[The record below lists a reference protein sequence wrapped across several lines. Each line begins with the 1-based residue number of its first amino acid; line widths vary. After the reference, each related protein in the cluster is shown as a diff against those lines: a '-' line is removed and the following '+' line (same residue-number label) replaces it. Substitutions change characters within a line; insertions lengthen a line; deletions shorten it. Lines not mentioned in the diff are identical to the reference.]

1 MSIGG
6 VNNNVNNEAVK
17 TKTIT
22 RKVNGEKQEI
32 VITFGKNGQK
42 TYSTKDGKEIY
53 VKNNPLLGKKSFTTE
68 NPEANKNIAQ
78 LTVGQKGLFKINGQ
92 TVKGTVMQD
101 QSGSNYIEATNKT
114 DNGSEVTVRYA
125 QNSDGEL
132 GVTYRRMLKPDGS
145 GIEYTY
151 KDGERIQN
159 NIAAPKQN
167 VAAETNEQAKPEQ
180 NEFANLL
187 EEVNVTGD
195 ASKVKF
201 NGAGVLSSI
210 AKMDV
215 PDKLNKIE
223 IKQQQPMDYEKLMAV
238 MNEKGGAIPDL
249 REGGAYLDQGQKAYY
264 SLEQIGGST
273 QFLNTVGPDGNKYL
287 AHKYNDDGV
296 IGLHVLND
304 EGKVTT
310 PQKLMYPDGRIEDFE
325 A

>member
-1 MSIGG
+1 M
-6 VNNNVNNEAVK
+6 
-17 TKTIT
+17 
-22 RKVNGEKQEI
+22 
-32 VITFGKNGQK
+32 
-42 TYSTKDGKEIY
+42 
-53 VKNNPLLGKKSFTTE
+53 
-68 NPEANKNIAQ
+68 
-78 LTVGQKGLFKINGQ
+78 FKINGQ

-238 MNEKGGAIPDL
+238 MNEKVV
-249 REGGAYLDQGQKAYY
+249 QSQ
-264 SLEQIGGST
+264 T
-273 QFLNTVGPDGNKYL
+273 
-287 AHKYNDDGV
+287 
-296 IGLHVLND
+296 
-304 EGKVTT
+304 
-310 PQKLMYPDGRIEDFE
+310 
-325 A
+325 